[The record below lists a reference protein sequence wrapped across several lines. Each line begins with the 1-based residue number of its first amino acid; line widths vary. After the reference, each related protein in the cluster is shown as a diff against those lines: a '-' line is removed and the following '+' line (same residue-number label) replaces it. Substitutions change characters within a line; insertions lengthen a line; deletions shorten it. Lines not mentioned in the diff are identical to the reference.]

1 MKSSVFFSPPPTP
14 ELNLEFSCR
23 GDVKALKGFVFSTK
37 SYDILK
43 ETMLIVTQILTELMF
58 QSISSMHLRSIK
70 YFIKFIFIKLILS
83 LRYCQ
88 LVGLCMCSINIKIF
102 KTVIKALNLTNF
114 DSGVSNFDVQYNSI
128 KYIFY
133 TSENSLKF
141 IGVI

>member
-1 MKSSVFFSPPPTP
+1 
-14 ELNLEFSCR
+14 
-23 GDVKALKGFVFSTK
+23 
-37 SYDILK
+37 
-43 ETMLIVTQILTELMF
+43 MF
-58 QSISSMHLRSIK
+58 QSISGMHLSHIK

-88 LVGLCMCSINIKIF
+88 LVRLCTCSSNVKNF
-102 KTVIKALNLTNF
+102 QTVIKASNLTNF
-114 DSGVSNFDVQYNSI
+114 DSGVGNFDIQDNLI